1 MSTILDIIIFGG
13 CGIIAIVG
21 GAAVLDIVLLDA
33 YFINKL
39 RRNLGVPEL

>member
-1 MSTILDIIIFGG
+1 MKLLLDIVIFGG